1 MNAPRTAVLFPGF
14 TRQPSDV
21 ALFATEC
28 EECGWTVLA
37 QSLAPRGLPFLYMV
51 PSRLRRI
58 ARTIALDSPNV
69 PLVLV
74 GHSAGASAA
83 CYLAER
89 LIELGSGVRGVVL
102 VDGVDSP
109 NHLIRRS
116 LPGLRARRVAAVL
129 APPSPCNKGGLLE
142 RSLASYPWVRREVVA
157 GAGHGDIEG
166 DGIGIYRRMCKDTS
180 TPEVAREF
188 RRAVLASMMWVLNGE
203 PEPVRGE

>member
-1 MNAPRTAVLFPGF
+1 MLCPGF
-14 TRQPSDV
+14 TRQPHDL
-21 ALFATEC
+21 ALFAAEC
-28 EECGWTVLA
+28 EERGWAVLA

-58 ARTIALDSPNV
+58 ARTIALDSHSV

-83 CYLAER
+83 CYLAEH
-89 LIELGSGVRGVVL
+89 LIAFGSDVRGVVL

-116 LPGLRARRVAAVL
+116 LPALRGVRVAAVL
-129 APPSPCNKGGLLE
+129 APPSACNRDGLLE
-142 RSLASYPWVRREVVA
+142 RKLVAYPWVRLEVVA

-166 DGIGIYRRMCKDTS
+166 DGIAVYRRMCKDTS
-180 TPEVAREF
+180 TPHVAKEF
-188 RRAVLASMMWVLNGE
+188 RRAVLASMDWVMNGE
-203 PEPVRGE
+203 AGSSAG